1 VREKRPGGRTSRL
14 RKAANKSAGIR
25 ESLQIFRSEKRAPFR
40 QVAWE
45 KQVSVIVHIPGP
57 LRDFSQQRGEVQ
69 LAGSPATLLE
79 ALQLL
84 WATYPGLRDRL
95 LTEEGQLREHI
106 NIFVGNESIRYTGG
120 LASPLDP
127 NATISI
133 IPAISGG
140 LECGGLVDPEPR
152 RAAAFTA

>member
-1 VREKRPGGRTSRL
+1 M
-14 RKAANKSAGIR
+14 
-25 ESLQIFRSEKRAPFR
+25 
-40 QVAWE
+40 
-45 KQVSVIVHIPGP
+45 SVTVHIPGP

-79 ALQLL
+79 ALRLL
-84 WATYPGLRDRL
+84 WATYPGLRDRI

-120 LASPLDP
+120 LATPLSP

-140 LECGGLVDPEPR
+140 SEVVGAVLRREPGPSLARISPVGSGVRGPRFGQQPDSPAARLR
-152 RAAAFTA
+152 R

>member
-1 VREKRPGGRTSRL
+1 
-14 RKAANKSAGIR
+14 
-25 ESLQIFRSEKRAPFR
+25 
-40 QVAWE
+40 
-45 KQVSVIVHIPGP
+45 VSVTVHIPGP

-69 LAGSPATLLE
+69 LSGSPATLLE

-120 LASPLDP
+120 LATPLSA
-127 NATISI
+127 NATVSI

-140 LECGGLVDPEPR
+140 MECGSLVEPEPR